1 MRFLW
6 FDVLLL
12 QRILWG
18 GAAREAARG
27 LGCATA
33 ATSASEEAQV
43 ASVLSDQSAQNPQ
56 PFRKCACCGAAERG
70 KEEMGGSPTNVPV
83 VVSRAMASSESL
95 RVPVQY
101 MARLVGSLDQ
111 LLPRS
116 IGSTTHQNEKGERL
130 GTKREGVHGC
140 IPCVC
145 DTLSSKTT
153 PKESSFEHYTTISYM
168 PLSASK
174 VRSRD

>member
-1 MRFLW
+1 MFLVRFLW

-140 IPCVC
+140 IPCVY
-145 DTLSSKTT
+145 DTLSSRTA
-153 PKESSFEHYTTISYM
+153 PK
-168 PLSASK
+168 
-174 VRSRD
+174 